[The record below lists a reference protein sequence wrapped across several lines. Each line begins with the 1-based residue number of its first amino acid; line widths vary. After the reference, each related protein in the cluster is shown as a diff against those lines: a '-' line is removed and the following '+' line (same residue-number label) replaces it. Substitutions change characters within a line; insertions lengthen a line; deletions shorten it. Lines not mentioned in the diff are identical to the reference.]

1 MRSRLKKDKN
11 QIRIEKQD
19 SRKNNMAL
27 GAIPE
32 PATLVMFLNFLIFHQ
47 LLVGLQVKQ
56 RDC

>member
-19 SRKNNMAL
+19 FRKNHMAL
-27 GAIPE
+27 GSISE
-32 PATLVMFLNFLIFHQ
+32 PANLVMFLNFLIFHQ
-47 LLVGLQVKQ
+47 FLVG